1 MPSLPH
7 PPHSLPPTN
16 ERPSARKTLL
26 VTCGPTH
33 EPIDAVRYIGNRS
46 SGRMGLAIAE
56 AARVKGWN
64 VRLLAGPGVPV
75 PADVKDPQGST
86 PVAVRQFRTTADLQ
100 ALLADEL
107 PGADVLVMAAAVAD
121 YRPKPIAGLDPE
133 TGKLKRSGGPLSIE
147 LEPTPDLL
155 AECGRNRRPG
165 QVLIGFALEPRD
177 RLLESAKAKLQ
188 RKNVDAIVA
197 NPLATMDSPTIEGLL
212 VTPGVVVSPDPAGVA
227 ASGGMSKEAF
237 AAWLMD
243 QIERMHEAAQ
253 SPPPPPPRAA
263 TARAEG

>member
-1 MPSLPH
+1 MPTHAFP
-7 PPHSLPPTN
+7 LPPTI
-16 ERPSARKTLL
+16 ERPSAAKTLL
-26 VTCGPTH
+26 VTCGPTF
-33 EPIDAVRYIGNRS
+33 EPIDAVRYVGNRS

-56 AARVKGWN
+56 AALAKGWN
-64 VRLLAGPGVPV
+64 VRLLAGPGVPS
-75 PADVKDPQGST
+75 PRDEAGPQGRT
-86 PVAVRQFRTTADLQ
+86 PIVVRQFRTTADLQ
-100 ALLADEL
+100 ALLGQEL
-107 PGADVLVMAAAVAD
+107 AGADVLVMAAAVAD

-133 TGKLKRSGGPLSIE
+133 TGKLKRSGGPLTIE

-165 QVLIGFALEPRD
+165 QVLIGFALEPRE
-177 RLLESAKAKLQ
+177 RLLESAKAKLH

-212 VTPGVVVSPDPAGVA
+212 VTPAGVVSPVPAGTRGEGHG
-227 ASGGMSKEAF
+227 GGMSKEAF

-243 QIERMHEAAQ
+243 QIERMHGAAR
-253 SPPPPPPRAA
+253 SPHSPAA